1 MNILELVNNSLQK
14 DELHDLKKSLT
25 KKYYAIKKQISVRE
39 AAIREMKDT
48 DEIDLPTVVMDSEDR
63 LQAAIISKDDD
74 VSELWSAFNE
84 YNSIK
89 DLKELENAQID
100 AYEKEVK
107 ELKLLLESFPTIG
120 EIKSLTLNK

>member
-39 AAIREMKDT
+39 AAIREMRDT

-63 LQAAIISKDDD
+63 LQVAIISKDDD
-74 VSELWSAFNE
+74 VSELWSAFKE

-107 ELKLLLESFPTIG
+107 ELKELLAAFPSIA
-120 EIKSLTLNK
+120 EIKALSLNK